1 MATSTAEPRD
11 RLISSSLSLLLSNV
25 SGAVLGVIF
34 WVIAAHRYSPRAVG
48 NGSAEIAA
56 MTLLATVVQFAPMLI
71 FNRFL
76 YRSGTMAPRVVRLGY
91 LFAIIAA
98 GGLSSLFLLFTGPH
112 PYILGGVVPKF
123 TFIGAVMLWVV
134 FTIEDAVLV
143 GLREMKWIPL
153 ENTIFSL
160 LKLGLLVVVA
170 APLPKTG
177 VFDAWIAP
185 LLVVIVPI
193 NWLIFRRLLPQH
205 VARADGQQAFPE
217 SRALRRQ
224 ILGEYGGSLMFIA
237 LGSVPSLLVV
247 RELGPKAAA
256 YFQTPWLVGTSIDFL
271 LWTLASALVSEVNAR
286 PDHGPESVR
295 RMIRYTVRFGLP
307 LLAVAALVAP
317 FGLRILGPV
326 YAGHGTR
333 LLLWLLASSPFMA
346 LNVLYIT
353 FARLGRRV
361 RRIFLIQFSIALLV
375 LSLMISFLPTLG
387 ETGAGV
393 AFFVGQATLGLLV
406 TPSLVRQLRRP
417 SMAPGFAP
425 TSALLVLPE
434 GER

>member
-1 MATSTAEPRD
+1 
-11 RLISSSLSLLLSNV
+11 
-25 SGAVLGVIF
+25 VIF

>member
-1 MATSTAEPRD
+1 MAASTAEPRD

-25 SGAVLGVIF
+25 SGAVLGVVF

>member
-1 MATSTAEPRD
+1 MAASTAEPRD

-25 SGAVLGVIF
+25 SGAVLGVVF

-143 GLREMKWIPL
+143 GLWEMKWIPL

-425 TSALLVLPE
+425 MSALLVLPE